1 MTRKHERIL
10 SSSQSIFFFFFWSI
24 RVEQLNLQSY
34 SSQAKIVGTVLSISG
49 AIVATLYN
57 GPSVTILSDSS
68 KSLYWIIG
76 GILLASQ
83 NFLLSFVLVSQVP
96 KL

>member
-1 MTRKHERIL
+1 M
-10 SSSQSIFFFFFWSI
+10 
-24 RVEQLNLQSY
+24 EQLNLQSY

>member
-1 MTRKHERIL
+1 MKEFCH
-10 SSSQSIFFFFFWSI
+10 QVNQFFFFFFWSI